1 MLFGNGGTNIE
12 SCCRPGGGHGF
23 NASRIPS
30 LAWPSAP
37 FTSGN
42 SRIALRSTKSWI
54 IPLYVENA
62 SEVPYEPHVRASGGH
77 RGGTLWLRKSVTIHA
92 APVIARFSALPAQLI
107 SLWGSANGAGSHTS
121 NPKPISIAVSNRDV
135 RRAERPDSSAM
146 AASANAI
153 VVVIAQNICP
163 GGIHFGTKC
172 AVAER

>member
-1 MLFGNGGTNIE
+1 MPPR
-12 SCCRPGGGHGF
+12 SP
-23 NASRIPS
+23 
-30 LAWPSAP
+30 
-37 FTSGN
+37 TSHMYE
-42 SRIALRSTKSWI
+42 LQ
-54 IPLYVENA
+54 VA
-62 SEVPYEPHVRASGGH
+62 SEVERF
-77 RGGTLWLRKSVTIHA
+77 WLRKSVTIHA

-163 GGIHFGTKC
+163 EESTLEQSLPLQKGKQVVR
-172 AVAER
+172 A